1 MGKVAFV
8 FPGQGSQFVGMGKEA
23 LENSA
28 KAAEIVVLA
37 DQSLGFPLS
46 RLILEGPEAELKL
59 TANTQPAI
67 LTISIAVLEWLKE
80 QVDLHPDYVAGHSL
94 GEYSALVAAGSLRF
108 SDAVCTVRA
117 RGTYMEEAVPAG
129 VGAMAAVLG
138 MQREL
143 LNEVCEQVTKDGFP
157 VQLANLNSPGQIV
170 ISGTAEGVAQA
181 GGLAK
186 ENGAK
191 RVIPLNVSGPFH
203 SSLMEPAAEK
213 LAQTLAEISIKDAA
227 IPVVANASA
236 KPVTDSKAI
245 FQSLV
250 NQVASPVLWEDSVQ
264 YMTEQGVD
272 TWVEVGPGNV
282 LAGLIKKINR
292 SAKVYSIQDLASLN
306 KFKSEWQEGEE

>member
-28 KAAEIVVLA
+28 KAAEIIALA

-138 MQREL
+138 MQREV

-306 KFKSEWQEGEE
+306 KFKSEWQEG